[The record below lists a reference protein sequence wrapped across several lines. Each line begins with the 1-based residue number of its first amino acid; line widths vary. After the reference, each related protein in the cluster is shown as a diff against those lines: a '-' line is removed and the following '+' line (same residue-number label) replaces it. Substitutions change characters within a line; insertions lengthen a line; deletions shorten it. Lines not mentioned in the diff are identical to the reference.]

1 MHQFFR
7 VDFEWKDGTSA
18 GHRYLLNVCN
28 RIDYIDMEHSRLK
41 QYGYGYGPLNG
52 SPDDVFVHPERVDG
66 KALWYDKTF
75 HTHAPYASQDVVDR
89 FHAAGLKGAVF
100 TPFYDR
106 PWPGADQ

>member
-1 MHQFFR
+1 VVAISR
-7 VDFEWKDGTSA
+7 YDWSSWIGT
-18 GHRYLLNVCN
+18 GGRH
-28 RIDYIDMEHSRLK
+28 
-41 QYGYGYGPLNG
+41 
-52 SPDDVFVHPERVDG
+52 HPVRARVDG